1 MEEERPTDRP
11 TEPNRTERVRG
22 VGCDATVPKCAVKR
36 EVCSVAK
43 RSVST
48 PRTYEV
54 NSSGVGVGVFK
65 QCRGECGNINQRD
78 N

>member
-1 MEEERPTDRP
+1 MIKRVLAAQFLPEKKTVEEERRD
-11 TEPNRTERVRG
+11 ERVRG
-22 VGCDATVPKCAVKR
+22 VGRDPMRCDATVPKCAVKR

-54 NSSGVGVGVFK
+54 NS
-65 QCRGECGNINQRD
+65 
-78 N
+78 